1 MYLSLICKP
10 THKCN
15 LNCSYCYDAI
25 ARKKYP
31 NSWTDEMVDR
41 IAYLIGNSH
50 DSVSFT
56 WHGGECLTLGHDWI
70 IDSTKHIKNVAEELN
85 PNIEL
90 RFNLQS
96 NGLLLTKEVVDELL
110 ANKIMPAASY
120 DGKNYQWKRSPN
132 EKTRELIAD
141 NVKYLYAQE
150 SGGTVS
156 VISNDNVG
164 DLISIYEELKEMGA
178 VHLAFNIV
186 FSPEIGKE
194 ENKNLDLFID
204 GWNKFF
210 DYWLYDKS
218 GISERTCTNYLR
230 RFFND
235 KNVVCERNVCLN
247 HFLCI
252 DNDGN
257 IFPCDSAFKEAQ
269 NEDYLLGNI
278 FDENLESFFDVFES
292 EKYKLYKKNI
302 SKKLIDCI
310 SNCEIYHFCKGGCP
324 SRSLS
329 NFGDYT
335 ACDLFMKK
343 WQEAFIEHIFEK
355 IKNLST
361 DDLLQLNSVAYSI
374 IASNGYISLKD
385 IQDCF
390 EKSLEEN

>member
-90 RFNLQS
+90 KFNLQS
-96 NGLLLTKEVVDELL
+96 NGLLLTKKVVDELL

-218 GISERTCTNYLR
+218 GISERTCTNYLW
-230 RFFND
+230 
-235 KNVVCERNVCLN
+235 KKCL
-247 HFLCI
+247 
-252 DNDGN
+252 
-257 IFPCDSAFKEAQ
+257 FK
-269 NEDYLLGNI
+269 
-278 FDENLESFFDVFES
+278 SFFM
-292 EKYKLYKKNI
+292 Y
-302 SKKLIDCI
+302 
-310 SNCEIYHFCKGGCP
+310 
-324 SRSLS
+324 
-329 NFGDYT
+329 
-335 ACDLFMKK
+335 
-343 WQEAFIEHIFEK
+343 W
-355 IKNLST
+355 
-361 DDLLQLNSVAYSI
+361 
-374 IASNGYISLKD
+374 
-385 IQDCF
+385 
-390 EKSLEEN
+390 